1 MTLSKLQR
9 KLVSVV
15 SGAEVDGAG
24 LIIRFSPTSGKPHE
38 ILDRI
43 PLAPQ
48 GEMPAVYGV
57 GRVVRILRAAR
68 VPVPSDPYRYMA
80 DPERAAALLRR
91 CNGVVVYLHVA
102 RRMERVLTLWT
113 EEGVERIRG
122 VLDFDEDKEGLS
134 VRRRNGESVLVFSRK
149 KLIRYEASSQESFEV
164 VSVEVPPRVTL
175 Q

>member
-1 MTLSKLQR
+1 M
-9 KLVSVV
+9 
-15 SGAEVDGAG
+15 
-24 LIIRFSPTSGKPHE
+24 IIRFSPRSGTPHE
-38 ILDRI
+38 IVDRI
-43 PLAPQ
+43 PLSPQ

-91 CNGVVVYLHVA
+91 CNGVVVNLHVA
-102 RRMERVLTLWT
+102 RRRERVLTLWT
-113 EEGVERIRG
+113 EEGIERIRG
-122 VLDFDEDKEGLS
+122 VLDFFEDGEGLS

-149 KLIRYEASSQESFEV
+149 KLIRYEASSLETFEV
-164 VSVEVPPRVTL
+164 VSVEVPPRVTS